1 MNRKL
6 SKIVGALL
14 AGGVLAG
21 SALGVSGLAYA
32 EGTSQASSQSGA
44 VKRNIVLDKADNFR
58 DLAGDGEAYKT
69 KEGRVLNKGII
80 FRSNALELSEQDQ
93 KKIAGLNLKNIYDLR
108 TPGEIKLDPDSPIP
122 GAQWENRNLLGWDDV
137 ESVRTGFTERP
148 EKTLAGAEEIYRL
161 ISNDQHARQEIGTL
175 LRSIAD
181 NDGAQVF
188 HCSGGKDRTGWVSAI
203 LLHIAGVPRDVIVQ
217 DFLLSND
224 YSVMSI
230 KQSFDKT
237 VDKKG
242 VQAALAFAPFMGV
255 QENWI
260 EISFAEAEKSFG
272 SMDEYITK
280 GLNVSS
286 EYQQKIK
293 DKLLK

>member
-1 MNRKL
+1 MNKKL
-6 SKIVGALL
+6 SKIFGVLL
-14 AGGVLAG
+14 AGSVLAC

-32 EGTSQASSQSGA
+32 QGASQVSSQSSA

-69 KEGRVLNKGII
+69 KEGRVLNKGIV

-93 KKIAGLNLKNIYDLR
+93 KKIADLDLRNIYDLR
-108 TPGEIKLDPDSPIP
+108 TPGEIKLNPDSPIP

-181 NDGAQVF
+181 SDGAQVF

-280 GLNVSS
+280 GLNVSP

>member
-1 MNRKL
+1 MNKKL
-6 SKIVGALL
+6 SKIFGVLL
-14 AGGVLAG
+14 AGSVLAC

-32 EGTSQASSQSGA
+32 QGASQVPSQSGA

-69 KEGRVLNKGII
+69 KEGRVLNKGIV

-93 KKIAGLNLKNIYDLR
+93 KKIADLNLRNIYDLR
-108 TPGEIKLDPDSPIP
+108 TPGEIKLNPDSPIP

-181 NDGAQVF
+181 SDGAQVF

-203 LLHIAGVPRDVIVQ
+203 LLHIAGVSRDVIVQ

-237 VDKKG
+237 IDKKG

-260 EISFAEAEKSFG
+260 EISFAEAEKNFG
-272 SMDEYITK
+272 SMDEYVTK